1 MQFEKPSKET
11 LDQWHKDP
19 NNWKLGLF
27 YFNKA
32 DKRLL
37 PPKRISYL
45 GWTINFANP
54 YSIMI
59 LIVILIAA
67 FVLIKLFPDEAQA

>member
-1 MQFEKPSKET
+1 MQTEKPSKET
-11 LDQWHKDP
+11 LNQWHKDP
-19 NNWKLGLF
+19 NNWKLGIF

-59 LIVILIAA
+59 LILILIAV
-67 FVLIKLFPDEAQA
+67 FVLIKLFPDDAQA